1 MTAVHEVSAL
11 LDAIDREA
19 RDSLPAG
26 CTVDALRYLVEA
38 IDRLMTEPLEPTEA
52 MVEAWLSQ
60 MDPWL
65 DALDEHRIIGNPA
78 RMTLRAVLPVAVEAI
93 AARMLPAVQR
103 AAEALGVEP

>member
-19 RDSLPAG
+19 RDSLPSG
-26 CTVDALRYLVEA
+26 CTADALRDLVEA
-38 IDRLMTEPLEPTEA
+38 IDRLMTEPLQVTDA
-52 MVEAWLSQ
+52 MVL
-60 MDPWL
+60 
-65 DALDEHRIIGNPA
+65 
-78 RMTLRAVLPVAVEAI
+78 EAI